1 MVFFGAL
8 FLRHIYV
15 SLRMS
20 DGLLVLPSLLF
31 GVTLYMVGG
40 GILFSTL
47 ARFIKRAEA
56 KEVRLKRTA
65 LMRHVNAVLRYRR
78 GQASGVIVFDPV
90 HGRSSS
96 EGEIKFCFEFPN
108 S

>member
-1 MVFFGAL
+1 MRSAQYWFVFGVHVVTGVVMVFFGAL

-56 KEVRLKRTA
+56 R
-65 LMRHVNAVLRYRR
+65 RYRL
-78 GQASGVIVFDPV
+78 GGLPLCDT
-90 HGRSSS
+90 
-96 EGEIKFCFEFPN
+96 
-108 S
+108 